1 MSKDTKSTIHVQGT
15 AVTILSQTEDDY
27 ISLTDIARHR
37 DIERTDYIIQNWLRN
52 RATVEFLGLWERLNN
67 PQFNAIEFD
76 GFRFQAGLNS
86 FALTPKRWIEA
97 TQAVGLISK
106 AGRYGGTFAHKDI
119 ALEFASWVSVEF
131 KLYLIKEFQRLKS
144 DESRRLSLDWNLSRS
159 LSKLNY
165 RIHTDAI
172 KTHLIPA
179 AITPEQ
185 ARFTYA
191 SEADVLNVALFGQT
205 AKQWRDAHPDQ
216 KGNMRDEADVTQL
229 LVLANLESLNAEFIH
244 MGLSQADRLH
254 KLNQNAIRQLQSLT
268 AHLATRPLSIGVAL
282 GESREA

>member
-1 MSKDTKSTIHVQGT
+1 M
-15 AVTILSQTEDDY
+15 
-27 ISLTDIARHR
+27 
-37 DIERTDYIIQNWLRN
+37 
-52 RATVEFLGLWERLNN
+52 NN
-67 PQFNAIEFD
+67 PGFNSIEFD

-97 TQAVGLISK
+97 TQATGLISK

-119 ALEFASWVSVEF
+119 AFEFATWVSVEF
-131 KLYLIKEFQRLKS
+131 KLYLIKEFQRLKD
-144 DESRRLSLDWNLSRS
+144 DESRRLSLDWSLSRS

-172 KTHLIPA
+172 RAHLIPA

-205 AKQWRDAHPDQ
+205 ARQWREAHPEQ
-216 KGNMRDEADVTQL
+216 KGNMRDEADVSQL

-244 MGLSQADRLH
+244 MGLPQAERLQ

-268 AHLATRPLSIGVAL
+268 AHLLTRPLGL
-282 GESREA
+282 GLDKGASDEV